1 MSINFGNG
9 YTGMSAAG
17 IMMYKRL
24 EQQKLPSTAASSERK
39 RTPHG
44 PNATPTAPFATTH
57 FDSIPPPPSAPRDHM
72 SLLQSGYTSASSF
85 ILPEYQSSSA
95 AVGRAASAAGVP
107 APPSM
112 QMNGMHQQLNQI
124 NGGSVYYDGRG
135 QQRTDTSSLYS
146 NAPGGGAGMVLNNN
160 MSNSEQYHNF
170 QSGDRNSNS
179 RNVPQSETARDNL
192 NQNQHSSSSDSNEYV
207 RLPKDHPL
215 AIMYT
220 QMQQQQQ
227 LERERQQIALLQ
239 KYHQQQL
246 AEIQQHQQRFGGS
259 NHQTGDPFPQR
270 LQGFLNETSYKMPE
284 SLMQQQINYQAIQQ
298 QHQFQQQNQK
308 KMMGFMAGGRHL
320 PMKHDFLQPN
330 NTKSMLNSDNDAL
343 HCVEALLQFRGNEKD
358 NSSEDHETDDD
369 EGHSGKKKY
378 DKSGEKRKRYGTY
391 ACQVWNELPNPDHR
405 LPEEVVDP
413 SDHEYG
419 ATKFSYEVMA
429 AMIPCTFKKNDS
441 RGKRINLPVGF
452 PGLCCRY
459 CLGGKEAEQSVT
471 KTGRFFPASIKTMAD
486 TAKSLMAIYRH
497 LVKCDD
503 CPLIVKERMERF
515 MLTHESERRRRA
527 YGSQKQFYTRIWY
540 RLHGRLPPGGSKT
553 LDKKFPLLEDGDP
566 ALLRHDKFSK
576 LKCMSEVL
584 NPSPSKSETD
594 HETPDNTGIL
604 INDSSGNIQQSNAA
618 NDDDDDPN
626 RQVNSAIEYYDSIG
640 LTGQSEYGAITSENV
655 SDNMGSIKQTTIV

>member
-1 MSINFGNG
+1 
-9 YTGMSAAG
+9 
-17 IMMYKRL
+17 
-24 EQQKLPSTAASSERK
+24 
-39 RTPHG
+39 
-44 PNATPTAPFATTH
+44 
-57 FDSIPPPPSAPRDHM
+57 
-72 SLLQSGYTSASSF
+72 
-85 ILPEYQSSSA
+85 
-95 AVGRAASAAGVP
+95 
-107 APPSM
+107 
-112 QMNGMHQQLNQI
+112 MN
-124 NGGSVYYDGRG
+124 
-135 QQRTDTSSLYS
+135 
-146 NAPGGGAGMVLNNN
+146 
-160 MSNSEQYHNF
+160 NSEHYRNF
-170 QSGDRNSNS
+170 QSGDRNSSS
-179 RNVPQSETARDNL
+179 RNVPQSEAARDNL

-207 RLPKDHPL
+207 RLPKNHPL

-220 QMQQQQQ
+220 QMQQQQL
-227 LERERQQIALLQ
+227 LEQERQQIAILQ
-239 KYHQQQL
+239 QYHQQQL
-246 AEIQQHQQRFGGS
+246 ADIQQHQHRFGGP
-259 NHQTGDPFPQR
+259 NHQTG
-270 LQGFLNETSYKMPE
+270 LQDFFNQTSYNMPE
-284 SLMQQQINYQAIQQ
+284 SLIQQQINYQAIQQ
-298 QHQFQQQNQK
+298 QHQFQLQEQQNQK
-308 KMMGFMAGGRHL
+308 RMMGFTTGGRRL
-320 PMKHDFLQPN
+320 PMKHDLLQPN

-369 EGHSGKKKY
+369 EGGHSRNKKY
-378 DKSGEKRKRYGTY
+378 GKSDGKSKRYGTY
-391 ACQVWNELPNPDHR
+391 ACQVWNGLPNPDHR

-413 SDHEYG
+413 SDHDYG

-459 CLGGKEAEQSVT
+459 CLGGKETEQSVT

-497 LVKCDD
+497 LVRCDD

-515 MLTHESERRRRA
+515 MQTHESERRRRA

-576 LKCMSEVL
+576 LKCMTEVV

-594 HETPDNTGIL
+594 HETPDNADIL
-604 INDSSGNIQQSNAA
+604 INDSNVNIQQSNAA
-618 NDDDDDPN
+618 NDNDDHDPN
-626 RQVNSAIEYYDSIG
+626 RQVNSAIEYYDSTG